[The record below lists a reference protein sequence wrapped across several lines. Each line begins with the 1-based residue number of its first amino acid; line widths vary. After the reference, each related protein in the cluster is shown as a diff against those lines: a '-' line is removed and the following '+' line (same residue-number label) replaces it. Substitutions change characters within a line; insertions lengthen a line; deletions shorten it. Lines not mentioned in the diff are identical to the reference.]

1 MKKLHY
7 EIMSTNNEGL
17 ISLYEEIMAVA
28 MDQIEKLVCRYR
40 YILPR
45 GWRSI
50 IKIEDPKQAKVHL
63 DLQSN
68 QSGGS
73 FAEVKMKTLERFN
86 KAATGTDDIK
96 FIHDLIPEYLHHLAH
111 GLTTPETVK
120 QSNKAYDFLKMIST
134 EITSATELRRSH
146 HEWLREELGYTNYY
160 GAFCVPFDV
169 LSAKVGSSNDCQR
182 GLIKVAFSGA
192 SEEQDVMFAMW
203 IFQRIQEAMVET
215 FKKDQF
221 WFNLRDL
228 EEIPKI
234 RFWIDNLR
242 VRETA

>member
-7 EIMSTNNEGL
+7 EIASANSEGL
-17 ISLYEEIMAVA
+17 ISLYEEIMAAA
-28 MDQIEKLVCRYR
+28 MDQVERIVCRYR

-50 IKIEDPKQAKVHL
+50 IKIEDPRQAKVHL
-63 DLQSN
+63 DLQST
-68 QSGGS
+68 QGGGS
-73 FAEVKMKTLERFN
+73 FAEVKMKTLEEFN
-86 KAATGTDDIK
+86 KTATGTDGIE
-96 FIHDLIPEYLHHLAH
+96 FIQDLVHGFLHESVHD
-111 GLTTPETVK
+111 LTTPESK
-120 QSNKAYDFLKMIST
+120 QTINVAQIFLKMVST
-134 EITSATELRRSH
+134 DELRRNH
-146 HEWLREELGYTNYY
+146 HEWMKNELGYTNYY

-169 LSAKVGSSNDCQR
+169 LSARINSPNECQH
-182 GLIKVAFSGA
+182 GIIKIAFSGA